1 MSDAVRSGPLGA
13 LGRVVIAALHWLGT
27 MGYLVQDTGAALFVG
42 PLRGQPV
49 RREAVAAQMMR
60 VGVRAIPIVF
70 VVVFFIG
77 VIVAIQLAVIMKR
90 FGVQE
95 FIASVVGVATVRE
108 LGPLMTG
115 IVLSGFAGASIAA
128 ELGTMKVGEEIDAM
142 VSSALSP
149 YRFLVAPRVLACVIM
164 MPVLTVFANAMGILG
179 GFVVS
184 VGLLDIS
191 AELYI
196 DRTIEAMDVKDVMTG
211 LFKAGVFGAVIG
223 FVSCLAGL
231 EVRGG
236 AAGVGRA
243 TTAAVVLGI
252 LSIIVSDCV
261 FTAIFFYV

>member
-1 MSDAVRSGPLGA
+1 
-13 LGRVVIAALHWLGT
+13 
-27 MGYLVQDTGAALFVG
+27 
-42 PLRGQPV
+42 
-49 RREAVAAQMMR
+49 
-60 VGVRAIPIVF
+60 
-70 VVVFFIG
+70 
-77 VIVAIQLAVIMKR
+77 
-90 FGVQE
+90 
-95 FIASVVGVATVRE
+95 
-108 LGPLMTG
+108 
-115 IVLSGFAGASIAA
+115 
-128 ELGTMKVGEEIDAM
+128 MKVGEEIDAM
-142 VSSALSP
+142 ISSALSP